1 MNKIYFVV
9 HPMNEP
15 KYGRKFGPVHVSWN
29 TETTHCRKYI
39 KRNGKYLESGKVIED
54 NIYFWGEY
62 EPESDATFKYRTSPR
77 AFHHKLYP
85 VRGLVRIPKN
95 ATNTDPYVFGNHF
108 KYICC
113 GIRKK
118 NIKDAYEIGD
128 IVIFGKIV
136 DEHYFCF
143 DTVFVVR
150 NYEKINP
157 QLNTTQYYNASIK
170 PYILSKKCGNQSEAR
185 IVNHFIK
192 GVSFFENNQHYSF
205 VPCSFEEHPD
215 KMPTI
220 DLSVFGTTTY
230 YQGFSKRVRSV
241 DYQKWRWEMILDAV
255 EDAGWKIGIQIDK
268 I

>member
-29 TETTHCRKYI
+29 TSKKHCRKYI
-39 KRNGKYLESGKVIED
+39 KRNGKYLEADKTAVLED
-54 NIYFWGEY
+54 NVYFWGEY
-62 EPESDATFKYRTSPR
+62 EPDSDATFKYRSSPR

-95 ATNTDPYVFGNHF
+95 ATNTDPYVFSNHF
-108 KYICC
+108 KNICC
-113 GIRKK
+113 GIRGKIE
-118 NIKDAYEIGD
+118 NAYQTGD

-136 DEHYFCF
+136 EEHYFWF

-150 NYEKINP
+150 NLEPIDYTR
-157 QLNTTQYYNASIK
+157 NTTQYFNASIK
-170 PYILSKKCGNQSEAR
+170 PYNEANGCMAR
-185 IVNHFIK
+185 YFYK

-215 KMPTI
+215 KKPRI
-220 DLSVFGTTTY
+220 DLLAFGTTTY
-230 YQGFSKRVRSV
+230 YQGFSKRVRPV
-241 DYQKWRWEMILDAV
+241 TFQMERWKMILKAV
-255 EDAGWKIGIQIDK
+255 KDAGWNIGIQLDK

>member
-95 ATNTDPYVFGNHF
+95 ALNTDPYVFGNHF
-108 KYICC
+108 KNICC

-118 NIKDAYEIGD
+118 NIKNTYEIGD

-136 DEHYFCF
+136 EEHYFWF

-150 NYEKINP
+150 NLEPIDYTR
-157 QLNTTQYYNASIK
+157 NTTQYFNASIK
-170 PYILSKKCGNQSEAR
+170 PYNEAKGFKAR
-185 IVNHFIK
+185 YFYK

-205 VPCSFEEHPD
+205 VPCSFEEHPA
-215 KMPTI
+215 KKPRI
-220 DLSVFGTTTY
+220 DLLAFGTTTY
-230 YQGFSKRVRSV
+230 YQGFSKRVRPV
-241 DYQKWRWEMILDAV
+241 TFQMERWKMILKAV
-255 EDAGWKIGIQIDK
+255 KDAGWNIGIQLDK